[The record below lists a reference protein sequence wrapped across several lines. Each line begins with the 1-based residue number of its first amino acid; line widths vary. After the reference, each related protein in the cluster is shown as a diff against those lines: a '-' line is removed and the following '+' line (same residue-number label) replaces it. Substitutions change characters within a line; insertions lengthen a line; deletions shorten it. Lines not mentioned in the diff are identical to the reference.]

1 MHPLWARLCGLGA
14 APGLEVSL
22 ETSKHQRG
30 WERLRGRKGG
40 RGPSAWLERELSKY
54 WVTLK
59 QTEGHGQTHGW
70 QQRNKGG
77 SAQDSDLRFLVP
89 PDPMEAVCYALS
101 PKPTP
106 RPTLFRWPQGGTC
119 KQRASQ
125 PGNLAHVSASHS
137 VPTCLFPD
145 VSLFLHSL
153 PFCLILLFSVDGSL
167 SPSFLLFASL
177 FTALSSLFFP
187 PPHHPS
193 VFPTPL

>member
-1 MHPLWARLCGLGA
+1 MAG
-14 APGLEVSL
+14 
-22 ETSKHQRG
+22 K
-30 WERLRGRKGG
+30 
-40 RGPSAWLERELSKY
+40 
-54 WVTLK
+54 
-59 QTEGHGQTHGW
+59 
-70 QQRNKGG
+70 QRNKGG

-106 RPTLFRWPQGGTC
+106 RPTLFRWPQGGP

-153 PFCLILLFSVDGSL
+153 RLSVSFCFLSRGVSL
-167 SPSFLLFASL
+167 SLFLAVCFSFSLPSFS
-177 FTALSSLFFP
+177 FFP

-193 VFPTPL
+193 VFPTPCESPASSHRCVCRCFIQTLVGSSEGG